1 MKKSEQFKNAMKWS
15 NIISMVL
22 VGFGVYAA
30 KLSGYSEAK
39 MKIARK
45 AEEKHDDDV
54 GRYVDV
60 DGAKIDLD
68 DLDN

>member
-15 NIISMVL
+15 NIISIVL
-22 VGFGVYAA
+22 VSFGVYAA

-45 AEEKHDDDV
+45 AEEKHENDV